1 MAAITIRQLDDRLK
15 ARLRMQA
22 ARNGHSMEEEA
33 RNILKAGLAP
43 ETAEKS
49 DLARAIRRHIDL
61 WEVSTWRFRHVSP
74 SVNLQACKSDCT

>member
-49 DLARAIRRHIDL
+49 DLARAIRRHIEPLGGVDL
-61 WEVSTWRFRHVSP
+61 ALPTREPIRKP
-74 SVNLQACKSDCT
+74 SSL